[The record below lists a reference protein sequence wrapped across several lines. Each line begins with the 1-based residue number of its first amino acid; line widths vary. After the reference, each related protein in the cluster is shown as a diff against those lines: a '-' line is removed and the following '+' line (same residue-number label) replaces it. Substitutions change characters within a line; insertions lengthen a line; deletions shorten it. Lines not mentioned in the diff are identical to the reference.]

1 MFQPRLRCPGHP
13 THWAPH
19 QGTTPSR
26 GPPPPR
32 HWVQWKTWGPKPHP
46 LWSTSQDTGD
56 HPSPQGLRFRGGGAL
71 TAGPTQSC
79 PAPIPKA
86 PCQEPASWAAW
97 PHTSSLRPPP
107 LNGLPVLHVRPNKTA
122 DPGGCRPVQQDSLS
136 GRQPRQHTAAWW
148 QGADTTF
155 SSTVQLWT
163 QARPPD
169 LSFPLAGPPP
179 GWATPR
185 PASPAVPRPPTAT
198 QGALSPSKGAG
209 AEVEGGPSPPAG
221 PRNPGDFSSLS
232 KDLPGQARPQL
243 CPRPGQQLPST
254 PPPDPQPPPGSRDAV
269 STCLPAFP
277 T

>member
-1 MFQPRLRCPGHP
+1 MTCRLLSPVSGPPGAPAHPRPGPALLSAPPPFPPQTKRAGRDPVLPELTTGPGRDPWLQALPSHALLPSRTFPGLVQPGGRGWRVRGSVFQPRLRCPGHP

-26 GPPPPR
+26 GPPPR

-46 LWSTSQDTGD
+46 PWSTSQDTGD

-122 DPGGCRPVQQDSLS
+122 DPGGCRPVQQDASVGGSLVSTRRPGGRGQTRLSAQRSNS
-136 GRQPRQHTAAWW
+136 GRRH
-148 QGADTTF
+148 
-155 SSTVQLWT
+155 
-163 QARPPD
+163 
-169 LSFPLAGPPP
+169 
-179 GWATPR
+179 
-185 PASPAVPRPPTAT
+185 
-198 QGALSPSKGAG
+198 
-209 AEVEGGPSPPAG
+209 G
-221 PRNPGDFSSLS
+221 PRTSVSL
-232 KDLPGQARPQL
+232 
-243 CPRPGQQLPST
+243 
-254 PPPDPQPPPGSRDAV
+254 
-269 STCLPAFP
+269 
-277 T
+277 